1 MMSMLMQLALLF
13 GRLSLLAVGGINST
27 VPEISRQVVEL
38 RHWLTPAQFTQ
49 LYAISNAAPG
59 PNLLFSTMIGA
70 HQAGIPGALVATLAM
85 SLPAGALAILVSRVW
100 DRYREAR
107 WRRIVQQALLPMTAG
122 LILAAAGVL
131 LRQAD
136 TSLVL
141 AAVSAITA
149 GLIWRTRVHPLWLLG
164 AGAVIGLL
172 VNV

>member
-1 MMSMLMQLALLF
+1 MLLQLALMF

-70 HQAGIPGALVATLAM
+70 HEAGVPGALVATLAM
-85 SLPAGALAILVSRVW
+85 SLPAGTLAILVSRVW
-100 DRYREAR
+100 ERYREAR
-107 WRRIVQQALLPMTAG
+107 WRRIIQQALLPISAG

-136 TSLVL
+136 TNPALGAIS
-141 AAVSAITA
+141 AVTA
-149 GLIWRTRVHPLWLLG
+149 VLIWRTSLHPLWVLG
-164 AGAVIGLL
+164 AGALIGLIIRL
-172 VNV
+172 